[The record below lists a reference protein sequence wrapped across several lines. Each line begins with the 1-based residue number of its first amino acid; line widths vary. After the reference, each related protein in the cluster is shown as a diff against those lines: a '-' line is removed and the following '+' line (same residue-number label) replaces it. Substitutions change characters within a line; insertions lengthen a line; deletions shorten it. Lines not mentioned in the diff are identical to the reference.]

1 MAAATV
7 CDKGVM
13 LDTVTDSLTSRTRY
27 TDALYQLPIHSRDDR
42 WSVNLSTLGGSNR
55 TGRKAVNRS
64 LIMPVST
71 GSHSLLTSTTTLP
84 SVLESNDH
92 ARLASY
98 NLSASSSSQGR
109 SLRPQPQSSAVNV
122 AQGAFRPSWIND
134 SANSSPSTTSST
146 LNSAITETSPV
157 SSPQSPNSLLHSPFR
172 QQKEKPSNRLTTD
185 GRYTGMEQ
193 VQDDDVSPVRPST
206 SMSDS
211 AALRKGRQM
220 KNMKNLMINT
230 NGISAKQNIDS
241 KADKNDPPRPATQAG
256 PAAPFKPGNLPAV
269 SESAPASPSFIIPKM
284 PPRRKPSKL
293 GLTIS
298 TPDTDQKAVVP
309 PTPGFGTS
317 FAARHGTVPKPL
329 QSIPQTP
336 AFPPALSF
344 QRSAPNSDNILSPSL
359 GPPQGMSFPAATGKE
374 LRTPGLAPLGGMTL
388 PPFGSVESSPG
399 KRSSPG
405 PERRDRYSIQKQRS
419 MEIMDNS
426 SEIVNHTISYTN
438 SIPASDRPLSQEVKS
453 PSYPEG
459 PACIYPPNVFLY
471 HQPTAEEARDFD
483 VIINV
488 AREVT
493 NPFEIEAEEEKARRH
508 AKNTEPVRPSRP
520 SYRSVGVQT
529 ELLTEDYPPRNKSGT
544 DVPDSAASEI
554 SFHDALERLD
564 VTIDE
569 ETPATPKATRFQPEY
584 IHLPWEHNSKV
595 YEEWFEICKLIDE
608 RTKQGKRV
616 LIHCQLGVSRSA
628 SLIVAYGIYLNPNL
642 RPDEAREQAKSR
654 SRWID
659 LNMHF
664 MYELGDF
671 KKLLQQKGV
680 NGAQAPKAVAGHS
693 AKLALAA
700 PGLKR
705 SKTDSGML
713 SPVLSMPPTPMSA
726 VSDLSSS
733 VALSS
738 DESKEA
744 QLASEV
750 STPSYATFGPS
761 SAPAEVGFDPVK
773 SAADTNGPTAHLAT
787 LPTRTKALPT
797 AQDHTK
803 LPAPAEVPQR
813 QPSPALRTPGF
824 ADMPGGWA
832 RTPADSRP
840 TSMVFPGSSAA
851 QGFSDGKT
859 SEKTPTQLSPAPSY
873 VSSIHSNDD
882 KPKRPASFRGLP
894 RMPSFGSGLSS
905 LGSFFLK
912 RSSSSASKTSRTSSP
927 IASET
932 APSFKRRTSTQA
944 ISSSSN
950 ARGDLSPSSDLKKPP
965 SLPSLRTMFSGSPT
979 PHKPALNVTLEPIP
993 QSAVGQGP
1001 TENELAEMMSPRAQ
1015 EFTPAPF
1022 MRPTTSH
1029 HAMTGLTMDQHRKAE
1044 GQASGGRKRQ
1054 SLSLE
1059 EMNALNA
1066 TNAAV
1071 NHLTIAGMKRAGS
1084 EASTR
1089 KSRAPQPIISTDDK
1103 VNGLGNAL
1111 DSSVRELMSPGAQE
1125 RDPRSP
1131 PSHGVLAKEER
1142 VMPSID
1148 DIL

>member
-1 MAAATV
+1 MATAAV
-7 CDKGVM
+7 CDKGIM
-13 LDTVTDSLTSRTRY
+13 SNANTDTLLSRSRYIDSLHN
-27 TDALYQLPIHSRDDR
+27 LPFHSRHDR
-42 WSVNLSTLGGSNR
+42 WSASLNVSGGPDRSARNV
-55 TGRKAVNRS
+55 VNRS
-64 LIMPVST
+64 LIMPIST
-71 GSHSLLTSTTTLP
+71 GSHSLLTSTATLP
-84 SVLESNDH
+84 SVLETESH

-98 NLSASSSSQGR
+98 NPSASTSTLSR
-109 SLRPQPQSSAVNV
+109 SLRPQPHPSAVPTSN
-122 AQGAFRPSWIND
+122 GAYRPSYMSD
-134 SANSSPSTTSST
+134 SPNSSPSTTTST

-157 SSPQSPNSLLHSPFR
+157 SSPQSPSSLLHSPLR
-172 QQKEKPSNRLTTD
+172 HQKDRSSNGLETD
-185 GRYTGMEQ
+185 AAQTGMEHLRLE
-193 VQDDDVSPVRPST
+193 DASPVRPST

-220 KNMKNLMINT
+220 KNMKNLSINT
-230 NGISAKQNIDS
+230 NGISARQNIDDKS
-241 KADKNDPPRPATQAG
+241 DKNDPPRPATQAG

-269 SESAPASPSFIIPKM
+269 SESAPVSPSFIIPKM

-298 TPDTDQKAVVP
+298 TPDTDQKAVIP
-309 PTPGFGTS
+309 PTPSFGAS
-317 FAARHGTVPKPL
+317 FAARHGSAPAPL

-336 AFPPALSF
+336 AFPPALTL
-344 QRSAPNSDNILSPSL
+344 QRSAPSSDNVLSPSL
-359 GPPQGMSFPAATGKE
+359 GPPGGMSFPSVTGRE
-374 LRTPGLAPLGGMTL
+374 LRTPALAPHGGMTL
-388 PPFGSVESSPG
+388 PPFGSVDSSPS
-399 KRSSPG
+399 KRSSSGGDNYAPF
-405 PERRDRYSIQKQRS
+405 SLQKQRS
-419 MEIMDNS
+419 TESMDN

-459 PACIYPPNVFLY
+459 PICIYPPNVFLY

-508 AKNTEPVRPSRP
+508 AKNTEPVQPPRP
-520 SYRSVGVQT
+520 SYRSVGVQV
-529 ELLTEDYPPRNKSGT
+529 ELLTEDYPPRNSSSGQ
-544 DVPDSAASEI
+544 VPDSAASEI
-554 SFHDALERLD
+554 SFHDVLERLAI
-564 VTIDE
+564 TTE
-569 ETPATPKATRFQPEY
+569 EEAPPTPKASRPQPEY

-595 YEEWFEICKLIDE
+595 YEEWYEICKLIDE
-608 RTKQGKRV
+608 RVKQGKRV

-628 SLIVAYGIYLNPNL
+628 SLIVAYGIYQNPNL
-642 RPDEAREQAKSR
+642 RPDEAREQAKGR

-680 NGAQAPKAVAGHS
+680 NGAQLPRATAGHS
-693 AKLALAA
+693 AKGALTLA
-700 PGLKR
+700 GLQR
-705 SKTDSGML
+705 SKTDTAML

-726 VSDLSSS
+726 VSDLSGS

-738 DESKEA
+738 DESKDA
-744 QLASEV
+744 HFTSEV

-761 SAPAEVGFDPVK
+761 SAPAQTAWDSVK
-773 SAADTNGPTAHLAT
+773 QMGGHANETAPP
-787 LPTRTKALPT
+787 LPPIATRTQALHSASELT
-797 AQDHTK
+797 R
-803 LPAPAEVPQR
+803 LPAPAEAPQR
-813 QPSPALRTPGF
+813 QPSPALKTPGF
-824 ADMPGGWA
+824 SDMPGGWA
-832 RTPADSRP
+832 KTPADSRP
-840 TSMVFPGSSAA
+840 TSMVFPSALSGQEANGSRPA
-851 QGFSDGKT
+851 
-859 SEKTPTQLSPAPSY
+859 ERTPTQLSPAPSY
-873 VSSIHSNDD
+873 VSSIQSTDD

-912 RSSSSASKTSRTSSP
+912 RSSSTASKASRTSSP
-927 IASET
+927 VPGET
-932 APSFKRRTSTQA
+932 PPSYKRRTSTQA
-944 ISSSSN
+944 ITPVFKSQT
-950 ARGDLSPSSDLKKPP
+950 DPSPSPDLKKPP
-965 SLPSLRTMFSGSPT
+965 SLPSLRTMFKGSPN
-979 PHKPALNVTLEPIP
+979 PHKPVLNMTLEPIP

-1001 TENELAEMMSPRAQ
+1001 TENELAAMLSPRAQ

-1029 HAMTGLTMDQHRKAE
+1029 HAMSGLTMDQHKQAE
-1044 GQASGGRKRQ
+1044 GQNSGGRKRQ

-1071 NHLTIAGMKRAGS
+1071 NHLTIAGMKRAESG
-1084 EASTR
+1084 ASAR
-1089 KSRAPQPIISTDDK
+1089 KGRVPQPIIATEERL
-1103 VNGLGNAL
+1103 NGQEGTL
-1111 DSSVRELMSPGAQE
+1111 DNSVREVMSPGAQE